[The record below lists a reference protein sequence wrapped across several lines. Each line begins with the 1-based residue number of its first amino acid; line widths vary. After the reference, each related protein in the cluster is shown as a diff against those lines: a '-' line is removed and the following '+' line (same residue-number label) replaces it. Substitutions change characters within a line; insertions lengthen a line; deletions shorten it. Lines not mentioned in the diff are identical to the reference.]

1 MYDKILCT
9 LSNYVSI
16 SIIHKGGS
24 YGLDNL
30 LYCGE
35 IPKGYLVCHKCDNP
49 KCTNPEHLF
58 IGTPNDNM
66 QDKINKGRL
75 RIARGEKAGASQLTE
90 AQVIRILKDARP
102 YSAIA
107 YDYDVTTFTIRD
119 IKNRRSWKHLNA

>member
-1 MYDKILCT
+1 M
-9 LSNYVSI
+9 
-16 SIIHKGGS
+16 
-24 YGLDNL
+24 

-75 RIARGEKAGASQLTE
+75 RIARGEKAGASKLTE
-90 AQVIRILKDARP
+90 AQVISILKDARP

-119 IKNRRSWKHLNA
+119 IKNRRLWKHLNAREDKEHGRL